1 MKSFIQIQD
10 SFPLKIAINT
20 RFLLPGQLEG
30 FGWYTHELVRRMVLA
45 HPEDEF
51 LFLFDRPFDPRFIY
65 AENVKPLVLFPPAR
79 HPVLFYLWFEWAVP
93 RALRQF
99 GADLFFSPDSMCSL
113 RSKVPAVMTT
123 HDIVPLHFPAQLPFV
138 TRHYLLNRL
147 PLFLK
152 RAELVLTVSEYVK
165 QDILQQCSLEND
177 KIEVVYNGCRE
188 AFVPLSEVEQ
198 QLVRDQFAGGQPYF
212 FYTGAIHPRKNI
224 HRLIQ
229 AFDQFKQKT
238 GAGVQLLLAG
248 RFAWKTG
255 VVKDAWEQSPYQQDI
270 QFLGYVPEE
279 DLTRLMASAL
289 AMTYISLSEGFGL
302 PMVEAM
308 HAGTPVLAAEAT
320 CLPEIAGDA
329 ALFVDPA
336 SVESIASGMFNL
348 YAEPELRQEL
358 RAKGLERAK
367 LFNWDTAAEKIY
379 CTFRRLIKSE
389 ANA

>member
-1 MKSFIQIQD
+1 
-10 SFPLKIAINT
+10 
-20 RFLLPGQLEG
+20 
-30 FGWYTHELVRRMVLA
+30 MVLA

-93 RALRQF
+93 HALRQF

-113 RSKVPAVMTT
+113 RSSIPTVMTT
-123 HDIVPLHFPAQLPFV
+123 HDIVPLHFPEQLPFV

-152 RAELVLTVSEYVK
+152 RAELVLTVSDYVK
-165 QDILQQCSLEND
+165 QDILQQCSIEND

-188 AFVPLSEVEQ
+188 GFVPLSEGDQ
-198 QLVRDQFAGGQPYF
+198 QLVRDQFTGGQPYF

-308 HAGTPVLAAEAT
+308 HAGTPVLAADAT

-329 ALFVDPA
+329 ALFVDPV
-336 SVESIASGMFNL
+336 SVESIAAGMLNIH
-348 YAEPELRQEL
+348 AEPELRQEL

-367 LFNWDTAAEKIY
+367 LFNWDAAAEKIY
-379 CTFRRLIKSE
+379 WAFRRLIKSE
-389 ANA
+389 TNA